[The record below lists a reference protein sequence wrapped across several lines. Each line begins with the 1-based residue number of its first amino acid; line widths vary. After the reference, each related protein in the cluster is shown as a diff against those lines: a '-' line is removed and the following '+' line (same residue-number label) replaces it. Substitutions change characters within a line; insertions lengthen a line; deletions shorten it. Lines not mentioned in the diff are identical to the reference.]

1 LSNVLRV
8 QILQPVVPAYRV
20 PLFEALSNLPDLEIQ
35 VHAADRAGELKSANY
50 AYQRA
55 TIRELAGG
63 RLFWQSTRLSE
74 PAPDVLVV
82 SGNARVLSNYPLML
96 RAKRKAAS
104 VVWWG
109 QGWSVGSSELGAWTR
124 AHLSRLADVALLY
137 NDAEI
142 DLFAGYGF
150 PPKRLVATNN
160 TIDTREVKRIRA
172 LWDNERLEAFKTR
185 HRLEGPVFLCCGRLV
200 RSKRLQLA
208 ITALS
213 RVHAAGGRFSFV
225 LIGDG
230 PEKAELERAAARSN
244 LSSYIH
250 FVGEEWQ
257 EESLAPWF
265 LSARALLHPGPLG
278 LGLLHAFA
286 YGLPVITHAERRH
299 HGPEIHALRDNENG
313 LLFHEDDADDLA
325 RVIGIAL
332 SDQAS
337 MRRLAECALKTVE
350 ASYSFENMVARY
362 HAALL
367 LSREIQR
374 ERRGRAE

>member
-1 LSNVLRV
+1 V

-20 PLFEALSNLPDLEIQ
+20 PLFEALSALPDIELQ
-35 VHAADRAGELKSANY
+35 LHAADQAGELKSASCSY
-50 AYQRA
+50 VRSP
-55 TIRELAGG
+55 IRELAGG
-63 RLFWQSTRLSE
+63 RLFWQRAPLSE

-96 RAKRKAAS
+96 HARRKNAS

-109 QGWSVGSSELGAWTR
+109 QGWSVGSSEFGVWTR
-124 AHLSRLADVALLY
+124 AHLARAADVALLY

-150 PPKRLVATNN
+150 PRKRLMATNN
-160 TIDTREVKRIRA
+160 TIDTRDVKRIRA
-172 LWDNERLEAFKTR
+172 GWDSARLEAFKAR
-185 HRLEGPVFLCCGRLV
+185 HRLEGPVLLFCGRLV
-200 RSKRLQLA
+200 RSKRLHLA
-208 ITALS
+208 FSALS

-225 LIGDG
+225 LVGDG
-230 PEKAELERAAARSN
+230 PEKAELERAAERSN
-244 LSSYIH
+244 LSSCIH

-299 HGPEIHALRDNENG
+299 HGPEIHALSDNENG
-313 LLFHEDDADDLA
+313 LLFREDEPDDLA

-332 SDQAS
+332 SDEATMQ
-337 MRRLAECALKTVE
+337 RLAECAQKTVE
-350 ASYSFENMVARY
+350 ESYSFESMVARY

-367 LSREIQR
+367 LSREILR